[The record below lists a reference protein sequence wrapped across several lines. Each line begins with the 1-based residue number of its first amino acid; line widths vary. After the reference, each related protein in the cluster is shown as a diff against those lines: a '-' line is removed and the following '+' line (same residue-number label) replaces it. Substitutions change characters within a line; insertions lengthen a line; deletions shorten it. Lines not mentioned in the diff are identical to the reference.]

1 MNDESQLNGVENRN
15 LRSEDAAI
23 FEPSINCSQL
33 INNYNNVT
41 NSVNVGIVTHEMG
54 DNLYNW

>member
-1 MNDESQLNGVENRN
+1 MSKTYPFYARTYILNPIGVG
-15 LRSEDAAI
+15 
-23 FEPSINCSQL
+23 F
-33 INNYNNVT
+33 VT